1 MSRRPLCENQTAA
14 TLGFLLHDTTT
25 GGASD
30 GSFVTD
36 YGIPTL
42 DGLGPIGGR
51 DHSPYEYLLLD
62 SIAPRAALLAGL
74 IAHVGV

>member
-1 MSRRPLCENQTAA
+1 MVNAA
-14 TLGFLLHDTTT
+14 KNIASILGFSLHDTTT

-36 YGIPTL
+36 FGVPTL

-51 DHSPYEYLLLD
+51 DHSPYEYLLLN
-62 SIAPRAALLAGL
+62 SIAPRTALLAGL
-74 IAHVGV
+74 IAHIGA